1 MSSPVRVPAPAPV
14 LARALLVILV
24 LVTTWFATG
33 LGTAAHAAKPHVHT
47 VELTAPVAVRAAAPA
62 GVTVWSAPRAT
73 SSSVPLPATT
83 SFGTPRVLLA
93 TATRGTWL
101 RVLLPTRPNGA
112 TGWVRARDVTR
123 RVITDEVRVDL
134 TAHTLTWWHAGTVAL
149 ETPVAVGAPETPT
162 PAGTFFV
169 TDLLQNAD
177 PAGAYGP
184 FALGLS
190 AHSDTLSEFAGG
202 DGQIGVHGT
211 DAPWSIGQS
220 VSHGCVR
227 VPNDVVDRL
236 AHGLPLGTRVVIG

>member
-1 MSSPVRVPAPAPV
+1 MSTPVRTTAAA
-14 LARALLVILV
+14 LAQALLVALV
-24 LVTTWFATG
+24 LLATLLFTG
-33 LGTAAHAAKPHVHT
+33 LGTAAHAAKPRVHT
-47 VELTAPVAVRAAAPA
+47 VELTTPVAARATVPE

-73 SSSVPLPATT
+73 ASSVTLPATT

-101 RVLLPTRPNGA
+101 RVLLPTRPNGS
-112 TGWVRARDVTR
+112 TGWVRARDVITR
-123 RVITDEVRVDL
+123 AIADEVRVDL
-134 TAHTLTWWHAGTVAL
+134 AAHTLTWWHAGSVAL
-149 ETPVAVGAPETPT
+149 ESPVAVGAPETPT

-211 DAPWSIGQS
+211 DTPWSIGQS

-227 VPNDVVDRL
+227 VPNDVVERL
-236 AHGLPLGTRVVIG
+236 AHSLPLGTRVVIG